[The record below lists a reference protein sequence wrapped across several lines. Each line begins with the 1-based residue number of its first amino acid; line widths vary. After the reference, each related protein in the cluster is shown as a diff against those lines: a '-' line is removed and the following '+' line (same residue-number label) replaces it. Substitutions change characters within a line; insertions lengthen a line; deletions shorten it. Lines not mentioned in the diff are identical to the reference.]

1 MIRDVI
7 VAVVAALVVNELT
20 DLSPWTAVR
29 VTRWAAGK
37 IYADNP
43 DRAARRAEDWEALIS
58 GESIPT
64 KISNLF
70 FGLGMG
76 CAGLWCMLIGYV
88 PTVVSAMG
96 RAVGRAAG
104 WTYVRVG
111 QGLLLVASLELG
123 DGPSCHQSALAWL

>member
-20 DLSPWTAVR
+20 DLSRWTAVR

-37 IYADNP
+37 IHADNP

-64 KISNLF
+64 KISKLF
-70 FGLGMG
+70 SGWAWVALGSG
-76 CAGLWCMLIGYV
+76 ACSSARSRRSSPPWGARSGAQPGGPTCA
-88 PTVVSAMG
+88 
-96 RAVGRAAG
+96 
-104 WTYVRVG
+104 
-111 QGLLLVASLELG
+111 
-123 DGPSCHQSALAWL
+123 